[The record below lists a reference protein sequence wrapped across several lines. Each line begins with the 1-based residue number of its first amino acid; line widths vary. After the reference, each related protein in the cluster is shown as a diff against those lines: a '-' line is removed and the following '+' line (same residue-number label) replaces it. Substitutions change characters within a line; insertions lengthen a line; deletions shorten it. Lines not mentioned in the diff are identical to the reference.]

1 MADDLSTI
9 DLESYWRRRESIS
22 TDSGVFIDSFRP
34 VIPWQRTVLE
44 DIRLNYDYSNGLHE
58 ILLSGSVGSAKSIFL
73 AHLSI
78 THCMLYS
85 GACVGVFRLSF
96 PDLRDTIFKEITD
109 HLECDSLIDG
119 KDYWI
124 NQTRCQ
130 ISFRN
135 GSRIVCKSFHDKKYT
150 KVRSMKLSMAI
161 FEEFTEFALHKQAYN
176 EVRNRLGRI
185 PNIKENI
192 LIAATNPDAPS
203 IWIYEKFIA
212 NEAKDKNIHTYYSL
226 TFDNPFLPTSYIK
239 AIMRGLDSKQVLRM
253 IFGRWIELKTDIIY
267 YEYSELNNREDYV
280 VDKDKPI
287 HICWDFNIG
296 NGKPLS
302 CCFFQVNDLGA
313 MGYEFHVFGEVVVE
327 GMRTID
333 SLEEITDK
341 GILDNYGNNFF
352 VHGDAAGSHNDTR
365 SKRTDYDIIMKYLQ
379 NYTRKE
385 KEEIKEEIDQ
395 EIDQETDEDYDSNKL
410 NVIKAVPPSNPPIRT
425 RHNKVNGLLKNALGE
440 IRLYIY
446 DKAITV
452 RKGLRL
458 TKLKDNGS
466 LIEDDGAQCPYQ
478 HVTTALGYGVIAA
491 ERYYDNQKRLR
502 EAARR
507 AESYG

>member
-9 DLESYWRRRESIS
+9 DLESYWQRRESIS

-44 DIRLNYDYSNGLHE
+44 DIRLNFDYSNGLHE

-73 AHLSI
+73 AHLAI

-119 KDYWI
+119 KDYRI

-212 NEAKDKNIHTYYSL
+212 NEAKDKNIHTHYSL

-253 IFGRWIELKTDIIY
+253 IFGRWIELKTDIVY
-267 YEYSELNNREDYV
+267 YQYSELNNRGEYE
-280 VDKDKPI
+280 VDIDRPL
-287 HICWDFNIG
+287 HISWDFNIG

-302 CCFFQVNDLGA
+302 CCIFQVKDVGEK
-313 MGYEFHVFGEVVVE
+313 GYDFDVFDEVVVE
-327 GMRTID
+327 GMRTLD
-333 SLEEITDK
+333 SMEALADK
-341 GILDNYGNNFF
+341 GIFDNFSDTIF

-365 SKRTDYDIIMKYLQ
+365 SKRTDYDIIMNYLQ
-379 NYTRKE
+379 NYTRP
-385 KEEIKEEIDQ
+385 
-395 EIDQETDEDYDSNKL
+395 L
-410 NVIKAVPPSNPPIRT
+410 NVIRSVPPSNPPIRT

-502 EAARR
+502 EAAKR